1 MRNILFLVIALTL
14 CTALF
19 LIFKNDNIE
28 NRDLAKAP
36 KESVIDTSETVID
49 TSKTVIYYFPVKKG
63 YSEIFFNTAVN
74 MLKTSEKD
82 STCYSYKLMG
92 PKIEEREEPDTTKLV
107 LFQAFINEE
116 AFNEQLNSDYFKAF
130 KDTIADMLY
139 QPLDSCRKPI

>member
-36 KESVIDTSETVID
+36 KESVIDTS
-49 TSKTVIYYFPVKKG
+49 KTVVYWIPVKKG
-63 YSEIFFNTAVN
+63 YSEIFFKTAGN

-82 STCYSYKLMG
+82 STCSFYQLIG
-92 PKIEEREEPDTTKLV
+92 PKNEEIEMSDTIEHY
-107 LFQAFINEE
+107 LFQTFINEE
-116 AFNEQLNSDYFKAF
+116 AFNAQLNSDYFKAF

-139 QPLDSCRKPI
+139 QPLDSCRDQRF